1 MTVHFAA
8 ARNITR
14 SPVARA
20 LSRRVPGRAANDNG
34 DLAGI
39 HSNDQLIHAALRHFA
54 SHGLGAAREARK
66 QAEAAFFDGD
76 RRGYDWWLGICRTLD
91 KRIAGQLE
99 SETAAKPAA
108 NPSDIAPDLLT
119 VTGTAETA

>member
-8 ARNITR
+8 ARNPAR
-14 SPVARA
+14 SPVARV
-20 LSRRVPGRAANDNG
+20 LSRRTPGQAANDNG

-39 HSNDQLIHAALRHFA
+39 HTNDNLIHAALRHFA
-54 SHGLGAAREARK
+54 AHGLGAAREARK

-99 SETAAKPAA
+99 NGTHTPPRTPGIRK
-108 NPSDIAPDLLT
+108 PDLAIL
-119 VTGTAETA
+119 GQI